1 MAGRGCLSA
10 LCDGER
16 DAAGLPVAH
25 WKGPRAAKERE
36 DMRIVV
42 DADALSLIHI
52 LSYAVGGMEILE
64 LRENAENEL
73 GDAFSLKDF
82 HKAILDAGP
91 APFSIVEE
99 FVDAYIEQAAA

>member
-1 MAGRGCLSA
+1 MAVSYTHLDLEDLQDYLSQFGIE
-10 LCDGER
+10 DEDDVR
-16 DAAGLPVAH
+16 DTF
-25 WKGPRAAKERE
+25 EY
-36 DMRIVV
+36 IVGNPS
-42 DADALSLIHI
+42 AY